1 MRKKTSKI
9 GICGGDIITP
19 KQNKALQCLL
29 TEPTKKAAA
38 KAAGIDE
45 RTLRN
50 YLATPEFE
58 AEYNKAVSAF
68 IVDAT
73 RQAQQA
79 LSPALSTL
87 REIVVDKGE
96 NATTRVSAARSLL
109 EYTLKLTERVD
120 ILNKIKELER
130 LMEER
135 DG

>member
-1 MRKKTSKI
+1 M
-9 GICGGDIITP
+9 
-19 KQNKALQCLL
+19 L

-38 KAAGIDE
+38 QAAGIDE